1 MGEKTETEIGI
12 LHPSDSKRVAEAL
25 LAKIED
31 ADFDIA
37 CAVQRD
43 SKRVAEALLA
53 KIEDADFNIA
63 WSMGCELENALHKGL
78 NYKGVRY
85 GLGEAIL
92 EQIDTTLNR
101 VVEGCLCSHE
111 MHSTIGDAIRKG
123 VEDR

>member
-37 CAVQRD
+37 
-43 SKRVAEALLA
+43 
-53 KIEDADFNIA
+53 
-63 WSMGCELENALHKGL
+63 WSMGYELENALSKGL
-78 NYKGVRY
+78 TC
-85 GLGEAIL
+85 GLGDAIL
-92 EQIDTTLNR
+92 SQIELTLRN
-101 VVEGCLCSHE
+101 VVGGCLCSRE
-111 MHSTIGDAIRKG
+111 MHRTIGDAIREG

>member
-12 LHPSDSKRVAEAL
+12 LHPS
-25 LAKIED
+25 
-31 ADFDIA
+31 
-37 CAVQRD
+37 D